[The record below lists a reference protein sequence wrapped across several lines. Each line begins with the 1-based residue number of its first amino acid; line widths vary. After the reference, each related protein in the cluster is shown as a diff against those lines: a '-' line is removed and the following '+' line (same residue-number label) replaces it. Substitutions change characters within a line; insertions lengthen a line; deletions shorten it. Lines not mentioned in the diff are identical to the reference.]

1 MNYYY
6 DPILGLQYDYLGE
19 LFLID
24 IEMIPQDTEFNIEY
38 WIKYINQTGVM
49 LVDSVETPI
58 IEKFLNITNYKL

>member
-24 IEMIPQDTEFNIEY
+24 IDMLPQDTEFNIEY

-49 LVDSVETPI
+49 LLDSVSSPI
-58 IEKFLNITNYKL
+58 IERVLNITNYKL

>member
-24 IEMIPQDTEFNIEY
+24 IDMLPQDTEFNIEY

-49 LVDSVETPI
+49 VVDSVYSPI
-58 IEKFLNITNYKL
+58 IERVLNITNYKL

>member
-19 LFLID
+19 LFLIGID
-24 IEMIPQDTEFNIEY
+24 MLPQDTEFNIEY

-49 LVDSVETPI
+49 LVDSVSSPI
-58 IEKFLNITNYKL
+58 IERVLNITNYKL

>member
-24 IEMIPQDTEFNIEY
+24 IDMLPEEIKFDSER
-38 WIKYINQTGVM
+38 WIKCIKEMGVM
-49 LVDSVETPI
+49 LLDTTESSMIQRV
-58 IEKFLNITNYKL
+58 LNITNYKL